1 MLTKNLLE
9 SIQVVKENERKA
21 AEFYADAAKTAGN
34 SMGGELFEQLSEF
47 EQFHFQRLTE
57 LEKQLEASGDF
68 IYYEGKEFP
77 LPPEIVPRAAQEPQH
92 QSIMNII
99 SQALGLER
107 QAEQAYAE
115 LARQIT
121 DSQGHAMFRKLSEE
135 EHLHYLILNEA
146 YWNLTN
152 LKAWKWSLA

>member
-9 SIQVVKENERKA
+9 SIRVVKENERKA
-21 AEFYADAAKTAGN
+21 ADFYTQAAKTAGN

-47 EQFHFQRLTE
+47 EQFHFERLTA

-68 IYYEGKEFP
+68 IHYEGREFP
-77 LPPEIVPRAAQEPQH
+77 LPPEIVPKASEEPH

-99 SQALGLER
+99 SRALELEKE
-107 QAEQAYAE
+107 AEKAYAE
-115 LARQIT
+115 LADQIT
-121 DSQGHAMFRKLSEE
+121 DVQGHAMFIKLSEE
-135 EHLHYLILNEA
+135 EHNHYLILNEA

-152 LKAWKWSLA
+152 LKTWSWSLA